1 MRVLALN
8 PPSKYSRNVARDL
21 LFGCWCKG
29 KRIAGVQFP
38 PLPLLSVVTTLRE
51 EGFDATLLDAAG
63 ERRSFEEAKRFAG
76 DYDLVVMNTAT
87 AAFGEDASFLRDL
100 KTAHPHLRTV
110 VFGTH
115 VTFMPHSSLARP
127 GVDIVVLRGDHEFII
142 RDLVREMAKGG
153 DGWRDVRGTAF
164 LQEGQ
169 VVVNEAYPFIW
180 DLDRVPVPDRTL
192 LPRGVEYYNP
202 IVKRIPATTALTSRG
217 CPAKCVFCCAP
228 TFYGTRYRYRSPES
242 VLKELEILQ
251 DMGYR
256 EVFYRDEVFTLKR
269 ERVAQICKGILD
281 RRIDMTWICSSR
293 TDSVDKPMLELMR
306 EAGCHM
312 IRFGVESGVQDLL
325 DRMKKGVT
333 VERVRQSFRWAHEVG
348 MDTHAHMMIGLPGE
362 TRETIQRTLDFVDEI
377 RPTTVTYGITTPY
390 PGTPLF
396 DEVAQADP
404 AIGDGSVIG
413 LRELH
418 TTGRFNRHYTGLSS
432 EELSR
437 ALREA
442 YRRYYLRPSYVWMWL
457 RRIRSLD
464 ELKRLSLAAA
474 TLYDFIFRGD
484 D

>member
-1 MRVLALN
+1 MRALALN

-38 PLPLLSVVTTLRE
+38 PLPLLYVATTLRE
-51 EGFDATLLDAAG
+51 EGIDATLLDAAG
-63 ERRSFEEAKRFAG
+63 ERRSLEEVRRLVG

-87 AAFGEDASFLRDL
+87 VAFDEDASFLNAL
-100 KTAHPHLRTV
+100 KAVHPHLRTV
-110 VFGTH
+110 MFGTH
-115 VTFMPHSSLARP
+115 VTFMPESSLARP
-127 GVDIVVLRGDHEFII
+127 GVDVIVLRGDHEFII

-153 DGWRDVRGTAF
+153 DGWQHVRGIGF
-164 LQEGQ
+164 LRDGS
-169 VVVNEAYPFIW
+169 VVINEAYPFIR
-180 DLDRVPVPDRTL
+180 DLDVIPIPDRTL
-192 LPRGVEYYNP
+192 LPKGVEYYNP

-217 CPAKCVFCCAP
+217 CPAKCTYCCAP

-242 VLKELEILQ
+242 VVKELEVLQ

-269 ERVAQICKGILD
+269 ERVVQICKRILD
-281 RRIDMTWICSSR
+281 RKIDMTWICSSR

-333 VERVRQSFRWAHEVG
+333 VERVVQTFQWAHEVG
-348 MDTHAHMMIGLPGE
+348 IDTHAHMMIGVPGE

-396 DEVAQADP
+396 DDVAKADP
-404 AIGDGSVIG
+404 TIGDGSVIG

-418 TTGRFNRHYTGLSS
+418 TTGRFNRHYTALSS

-437 ALREA
+437 AVRGA
-442 YRRYYLRPSYVWMWL
+442 YRRYYLRPSYVWTWL
-457 RRIRSLD
+457 RKIHSLD
-464 ELKRLSLAAA
+464 ELKRLSLAAT
-474 TLYDFIFRGD
+474 TLYDFILRGE
-484 D
+484 

>member
-8 PPSKYSRNVARDL
+8 PPSKYSKNVARDL

-38 PLPLLSVVTTLRE
+38 PLPLLGVATTLRA
-51 EGFDATLLDAAG
+51 EGIDATLLDAAG
-63 ERRSFEEAKRFAG
+63 ERRSLEEVKRSVG

-87 AAFGEDASFLRDL
+87 AAFDEDASFLNEL
-100 KTAHPHLRTV
+100 KAAHPHLRTV
-110 VFGTH
+110 LFGTH
-115 VTFMPHSSLARP
+115 VTFMPESSLVRP
-127 GVDIVVLRGDHEFII
+127 GVDVIVLRGDHEFII
-142 RDLVREMAKGG
+142 RDLVRETAKGG
-153 DGWRDVRGTAF
+153 DSWQEVRGIGF
-164 LQEGQ
+164 LRDGR
-169 VVVNEAYPFIW
+169 VVINEAYPFIR
-180 DLDRVPVPDRTL
+180 DLDAIPIPDRTL
-192 LPRGVEYYNP
+192 LPKEMEYYNP

-217 CPAKCVFCCAP
+217 CPAKCTYCCAP

-242 VLKELEILQ
+242 VLEELELLQ
-251 DMGYR
+251 ELGYR

-269 ERVAQICKGILD
+269 ERVVQICKGILD
-281 RRIDMTWICSSR
+281 RKIDMTWICSSR

-333 VERVRQSFRWAHEVG
+333 VERVRQTFRWAHEVG
-348 MDTHAHMMIGLPGE
+348 MDTHAHMMIGVPGE
-362 TRETIQRTLDFVDEI
+362 SRETIQRTLDFVDEI

-404 AIGDGSVIG
+404 TIGDGSVIG

-418 TTGRFNRHYTGLSS
+418 TTGRFNRHYTALSS
-432 EELSR
+432 EELSQ
-437 ALREA
+437 ALRDA

-457 RRIRSLD
+457 KKIQSFD
-464 ELKRLSLAAA
+464 ELKRVSLAAT
-474 TLYDFIFRGD
+474 TLYDFILQGE
-484 D
+484 